1 MHRPPQCVVHPPQC
15 THAISQSAPLRMFT
29 QSKNIGWESGQQ
41 KRASAKVPEL
51 KESLQLKWHDMAGRW
66 PTNDDVPE
74 FESYSK
80 VTIPFHALQSLQQVS
95 S

>member
-1 MHRPPQCVVHPPQC
+1 
-15 THAISQSAPLRMFT
+15 MFA
-29 QSKNIGWESGQQ
+29 QSKNVGWESGQQ

-51 KESLQLKWHDMAGRW
+51 KESLQLKWHDMHGRW

-80 VTIPFHALQSLQQVS
+80 VTIPLHALQSLQQVLS
-95 S
+95 